1 MAEIPEISPWKR
13 KLAGILHADVVGYS
27 RLMGEDEAGTHRA
40 LCELRAAVD
49 PLIEAHGGRIVSTAG
64 DSLLADFL
72 SVVEALNCAI
82 EMQQAARA
90 INDPMPPERRLELR
104 IGVNLGDV
112 IVDGDNIFGDGVNIA
127 ERLQAL
133 AQPGTVC
140 IDHTVYQQVRH
151 KLALSYRPL
160 GSHHVKNI
168 AEPVRAYAVGVPAAT
183 PRPRIG
189 RRSLVTAVGVATLV
203 AAGVVAWELHT
214 GAGRALFGLGA
225 APKAVEVASL
235 AAPARLIGRPVVAV
249 LPFKNLSGD
258 DGQDFFSDGITE
270 EVITALGR
278 FSNLLVSGKSASFQF
293 KDRNVA
299 PAEIGRQLDAR
310 YLLEGSVRH
319 AGDRVRVNAE
329 LTEAATGRQVWSD
342 VYNAEG
348 KDIFGVQDDIA
359 KHVVGAAAVEM
370 TRFER
375 DRVLAKPT
383 ENLAAYEYVLRGR
396 GFLSRAT
403 RDSNDEAQDMFQ
415 KAIDLDPNY
424 AAAYAELGLS
434 LVEAVAAGWTEF
446 VADDLA
452 RAETLAQ
459 KAVSLDPTLASAYR
473 LLAEIHLARRN
484 FDLALAQNERALE
497 INPSDAEN
505 FLERGEFMVWAGRA
519 SEALPWLEGALR
531 LDPANA
537 RAASSLGAAYYF
549 LGRYGDAIEPMDRAL
564 AGNIGRVKQLE
575 GRAILAATYAQLDRR
590 EDAEREWSVL
600 VRMAPF
606 LDAERFAS
614 QYGTQTAHD
623 QMLEGLKKAGF
634 R

>member
-1 MAEIPEISPWKR
+1 MAEIPEISPRKR
-13 KLAGILHADVVGYS
+13 KLAGILHADVVGFS

-40 LCELRAAVD
+40 LCEIRSAID
-49 PLIEAHGGRIVSTAG
+49 PLIGAHGGRIVGTAG

-72 SVVEALNCAI
+72 SVVEALNCAV

-90 INDPMPPERRLELR
+90 INDPMPLQRRLELR

-112 IVDGDNIFGDGVNIA
+112 IVDGDNIFGDGINIA
-127 ERLQAL
+127 ARLQAL

-140 IDHTVYQQVRH
+140 IDHTVYEQVRH
-151 KLALSYRPL
+151 KLALNYRPL
-160 GSHHVKNI
+160 GSLHVKNI
-168 AEPVRAYAVGVPAAT
+168 AEPIRAYAVGVPATAA
-183 PRPRIG
+183 RPRIG

-203 AAGVVAWELHT
+203 AAGVVAWELHA

-235 AAPARLIGRPVVAV
+235 AAPARLVGRPVVAV

-258 DGQDFFSDGITE
+258 GGQDFFSDGMTE

-293 KDRNVA
+293 KDRSVA

-310 YLLEGSVRH
+310 YLLEGSVRR

-329 LTEAATGRQVWSD
+329 LTEVATGQQVWSD
-342 VYNAEG
+342 VYDAED

-359 KHVVGAAAVEM
+359 RRVVGAAAVKM

-396 GFLSRAT
+396 GFLSHAT
-403 RDSNDEAQDMFQ
+403 RDSNDDAQDTFQ

-452 RAETLAQ
+452 GAETLAQ

-473 LLAEIHLARRN
+473 LLAEIHLARRH
-484 FDLALAQNERALE
+484 FDLFLAQKQRALE

-505 FLERGEFMVWAGRA
+505 FLQRGDLMVWAGRA
-519 SEALPWLEGALR
+519 SEALPWLEGTLR
-531 LDPANA
+531 LDRANA
-537 RAASSLGAAYYF
+537 RAALSLGAAYYF

-564 AGNIGRVKQLE
+564 TGNIGRVNQLQ

-600 VRMAPF
+600 MRMAPLF
-606 LDAERFAS
+606 DAERFAS

-623 QMLEGLKKAGF
+623 HMLEGLKKAGF